1 MRVLD
6 FMSGAPKLAIFREG
20 ANKTILGGALY
31 LIYIIIL
38 IILLII
44 YLVNFF
50 SREKYDFNYSLVK
63 QSVEDI
69 IELENSKEKSE
80 KFDTNLD
87 YIFYLGKDYASIK
100 YYNITE
106 NKDFIIIDVN
116 ALVKKL
122 RSRDTPR
129 DDEGFVRLNSDKNQN
144 EDECFVRQGTIINQ
158 KVSDLALAVL
168 YRCEKDDCTI
178 RDEDKINVYSYY
190 LFMEYKGFSIDH
202 QNPEKPIQPLPDNIY
217 WLEKIQFLNNTN
229 IAFLNWELIE
239 YREEKGVFGKTYND
253 MVGNNYIYHGGYYK
267 TKDIYTDDG
276 HVSELP
282 DNNYMIKDLD
292 GNHFKLLLY
301 LESHINYLDY
311 ERYTRKKNSFLDALA
326 SVAALGST
334 VLHLM
339 SSVYAALYSDN
350 YDKYKIIENILTKK
364 MKIKIKGDDSTKE
377 EKAKEDKMTELKTD
391 LIITENE
398 NENNDLNINE
408 SGEEKEEE
416 HFTKNYNE
424 SVDLPSPRFLDFLI
438 HKFYFKC
445 YKPSMKQALIASCK
459 DIVAKYITIEN
470 ILYNQI
476 KLEYLWKDYKWNNPQ
491 YEKQEKD
498 DLLMN
503 LKAS

>member
-20 ANKTILGGALY
+20 ANKTVLGGALY

-38 IILLII
+38 IILLVI

-69 IELENSKEKSE
+69 MELEKNTEKSK
-80 KFDTNLD
+80 KFDANLD
-87 YIFYLGKDYASIK
+87 YKFYLGKDYAIIED
-100 YYNITE
+100 YNITD
-106 NKDFIIIDVN
+106 NKDFIIIDLN
-116 ALVKKL
+116 ALNQKIYN
-122 RSRDTPR
+122 RDTPR
-129 DDEGFVRLNSDKNQN
+129 DDEGFVRLNSGKNQN
-144 EDECFVRQGTIINQ
+144 EDECIIKQGTIINQ

-168 YRCEKDDCTI
+168 YRCEKDDCRI
-178 RDEDKINVYSYY
+178 RKGDKINVYSYY
-190 LFMEYKGFSIDH
+190 LFLEYKGFSIDH
-202 QNPEKPIQPLPDNIY
+202 QNPEKPIQPLPDDIY
-217 WLEKIQFLNNTN
+217 LMEKIQFLNNTN

-239 YREEKGVFGKTYND
+239 YREEKGVFGKTYSD
-253 MVGNNYIYHGGYYK
+253 MVGNNYIYRGGYYK

-282 DNNYMIKDLD
+282 DNNWMIKDLD

-301 LESHINYLDY
+301 LESHLNYLDY
-311 ERYTRKKNSFLDALA
+311 ERYTRKKLSFLDTLA

-339 SSVYAALYSDN
+339 SSVYAVLYSEN

-364 MKIKIKGDDSTKE
+364 MKIKIKGDDSIKE
-377 EKAKEDKMTELKTD
+377 EKVKEDKMTELKT
-391 LIITENE
+391 TEND

-424 SVDLPSPRFLDFLI
+424 SADLPSPRFLDFLI

-445 YKPSMKQALIASCK
+445 CKPSMKQALIASCK

-476 KLEYLWKDYKWNNPQ
+476 KLDYLWKDYKWNNPQ